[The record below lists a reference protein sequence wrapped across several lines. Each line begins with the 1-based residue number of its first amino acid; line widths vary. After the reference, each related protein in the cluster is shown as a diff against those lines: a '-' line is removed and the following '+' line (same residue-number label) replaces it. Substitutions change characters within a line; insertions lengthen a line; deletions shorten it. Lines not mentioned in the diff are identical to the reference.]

1 MNLGI
6 LITQSDYADMIIEI
20 TKAAVKRGYSISIF
34 MTDNGVKLIKNPEV
48 ANLRRLE
55 NVGMSLCDFSAKNRG
70 IDEEDIP
77 EGITAGTQYQN
88 SLIHN
93 ECDKVLI
100 F

>member
-6 LITQSDYADMIIEI
+6 VVTQTPYANKIIEI
-20 TKAAVKRGYSISIF
+20 TKAALKRGHSVRIF
-34 MTDNGVKLIKNPEV
+34 MTDDGIYLTKNSEV
-48 ANLRRLE
+48 ANLRNLE
-55 NVGMSLCDFSAKNRG
+55 NVELSLCNYSASGRHL
-70 IDEEDIP
+70 EDKEIP
-77 EGITAGTQYQN
+77 EGVINGTQYQN